1 MFRGGRPASRYELAV
16 ALYALYQH
24 LSKMND
30 SMSKSIKDLEEK
42 MGGGTDTSGFASK
55 AELQAVKDQLASMK
69 SGLDSMRGWGDEIA
83 NFKKNLDALKG
94 DLASMG
100 VDVEALKKGLGDLDA
115 RVKKLEG
122 MKMPVEISGDVNLW
136 LGGGYSDDRH
146 WGLTVDGRPVG
157 VGQDGRPTG
166 FTHDLTILHEAGIT
180 LKGTNEEGPKWK
192 ATLVHN
198 NMMSYGNYPID
209 VQSSVG
215 FGSMNSVLPG
225 TPFSEGSGDTFI
237 ENLEVMYSTSLL
249 GQKFDMRVGR
259 IGKQTG
265 AYFFKRQDSTPYYDN
280 ERWDNGDYIFDGA
293 DFKFGFGKGSLSIF
307 GGRVNSQ
314 LTNNGTPI
322 NTVVAG
328 AVGHPVIP
336 GGSYRPYGNGNGLL
350 VGDGP
355 IGYAVRGFSMDQFLG
370 TQLNIPLSDKGGV
383 NLNYMIFDSNTNY
396 EYNVTPP
403 KDGNDVVFMNLNRV
417 NVFGGDINYKFGD
430 VMFRGGYSQ
439 SNLAQDSTTTLDE
452 DNYAWWASFSYQ
464 KEKWGA
470 AAGYRQ
476 ILPQFGAP
484 GSWGRIGIWWNPT
497 DIEGFF
503 VSGWTNLTDRVKIGA
518 RGDFYQGTNTTLQY
532 PVNADGNI
540 SYNQVGLTND
550 DKINRFLVDLE
561 YDFKNNWKLW
571 LGAEF
576 VDWKLAARDEG
587 IGSDF
592 KPRERWYNIGLD
604 YKLSDKAS
612 WSIWWQISDYDSKGM
627 PGFNPFINS
636 QDQKA
641 KGGWI
646 TSQLSIRF

>member
-1 MFRGGRPASRYELAV
+1 
-16 ALYALYQH
+16 
-24 LSKMND
+24 
-30 SMSKSIKDLEEK
+30 
-42 MGGGTDTSGFASK
+42 
-55 AELQAVKDQLASMK
+55 
-69 SGLDSMRGWGDEIA
+69 
-83 NFKKNLDALKG
+83 
-94 DLASMG
+94 
-100 VDVEALKKGLGDLDA
+100 
-115 RVKKLEG
+115 
-122 MKMPVEISGDVNLW
+122 
-136 LGGGYSDDRH
+136 
-146 WGLTVDGRPVG
+146 
-157 VGQDGRPTG
+157 
-166 FTHDLTILHEAGIT
+166 
-180 LKGTNEEGPKWK
+180 
-192 ATLVHN
+192 
-198 NMMSYGNYPID
+198 
-209 VQSSVG
+209 
-215 FGSMNSVLPG
+215 
-225 TPFSEGSGDTFI
+225 
-237 ENLEVMYSTSLL
+237 
-249 GQKFDMRVGR
+249 
-259 IGKQTG
+259 
-265 AYFFKRQDSTPYYDN
+265 
-280 ERWDNGDYIFDGA
+280 
-293 DFKFGFGKGSLSIF
+293 
-307 GGRVNSQ
+307 
-314 LTNNGTPI
+314 
-322 NTVVAG
+322 
-328 AVGHPVIP
+328 
-336 GGSYRPYGNGNGLL
+336 
-350 VGDGP
+350 
-355 IGYAVRGFSMDQFLG
+355 
-370 TQLNIPLSDKGGV
+370 
-383 NLNYMIFDSNTNY
+383 
-396 EYNVTPP
+396 
-403 KDGNDVVFMNLNRV
+403 
-417 NVFGGDINYKFGD
+417 
-430 VMFRGGYSQ
+430 MFRGGYSQ

-540 SYNQVGLTND
+540 SYDQVGLTND